1 MMIWTTR
8 DCDDVSVLAVTFSEA
23 FFQPVSSSS
32 RLRSSL
38 ASCGGLLGGDPADI
52 IQCGPQGKIQ
62 KGPFLNPYR
71 RGG

>member
-38 ASCGGLLGGDPADI
+38 ASCGGLLGGDPPI
-52 IQCGPQGKIQ
+52 
-62 KGPFLNPYR
+62 
-71 RGG
+71 